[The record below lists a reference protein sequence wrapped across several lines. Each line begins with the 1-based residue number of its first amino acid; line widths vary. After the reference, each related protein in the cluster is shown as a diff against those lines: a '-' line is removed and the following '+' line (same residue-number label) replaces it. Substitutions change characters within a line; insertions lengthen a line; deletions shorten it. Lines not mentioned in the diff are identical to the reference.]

1 MTTTKTVKV
10 NGIDIRFS
18 DEGPNNAPVVMMSHS
33 LSAELGM
40 WDPQIDALKDD
51 YRIIRFDTRGHGGSS
66 APVGPYTLEM
76 LADDAIGLMDALEL
90 MSVHWVGLSMGG
102 MIGQTVALKA
112 PERLK
117 SLTLADTSSG
127 YPAEAV
133 AGWEE
138 RISAARKNGMS
149 AGLSGTIERWFSPGF
164 VKAKPEIID
173 RISQMIVST
182 PVEGYCGCGSAISRL
197 NITPQL
203 GEISAP
209 TLVIVGEDDPG
220 TPVEM
225 SEIMAKGIPGA
236 KLVILPIARHLSN
249 IEDPAGFNQALKDFL
264 DSVSSS

>member
-138 RISAARKNGMS
+138 RISAARKM
-149 AGLSGTIERWFSPGF
+149 
-164 VKAKPEIID
+164 
-173 RISQMIVST
+173 
-182 PVEGYCGCGSAISRL
+182 GC
-197 NITPQL
+197 P
-203 GEISAP
+203 
-209 TLVIVGEDDPG
+209 
-220 TPVEM
+220 
-225 SEIMAKGIPGA
+225 
-236 KLVILPIARHLSN
+236 
-249 IEDPAGFNQALKDFL
+249 PA
-264 DSVSSS
+264 